1 MGMINRDSQF
11 SRRKAVAATS
21 SLAGMLLTSRAGS
34 AVAAVTKPIRLVT
47 PYPPGGATDI
57 LARIVQA
64 RLSEALEQPIFI
76 EARAGAGGLLGTE
89 IVSKSYPDGNT
100 LLMGASGPLSIN
112 VSLYG
117 AKLPYQPLRD
127 LTPLSLVA
135 AVPLVLVAA
144 PAEGLRSA
152 NDLIEQLRLKP
163 SRFVYASA
171 GNGTPQH
178 LAAEMF
184 KQATKTF
191 MVHIPYRGSGPAV
204 ADVIAGHANLAFE
217 NLGVVLPH
225 IRSGR
230 LMALGVTSKERHASL
245 PNVPT
250 LQEAGGA
257 LSRFEALAWYGL
269 LAPGNLPPDV
279 GMRLHSAV
287 QYAMQQ
293 PDVRQKL
300 GQFGSPPVANSQQQ
314 FSAFIQSEIEK
325 WGKAVKASGA
335 TID

>member
-1 MGMINRDSQF
+1 MLMNHRESPC
-11 SRRKAVAATS
+11 SRRKALAATAS
-21 SLAGMLLTSRAGS
+21 VLLSGYANNAS
-34 AVAAVTKPIRLVT
+34 AMAAKPVRLVT

-57 LARIVQA
+57 LARIVQT
-64 RLSEALEQPIFI
+64 RLSESLEQPVFI

-117 AKLPYQPLRD
+117 AKLPYQPLKD

-144 PAEGLRSA
+144 PMEGLS
-152 NDLIEQLRLKP
+152 NVTELIEQLRAKP
-163 SRFVYASA
+163 GRFVYASA

-184 KQATKTF
+184 KQASKVS

-204 ADVIAGHANLAFE
+204 ADVMAGHANLAFE

-230 LMALGVTSKERHASL
+230 LIALAVTSKDRHASL

-250 LQEAGGA
+250 LQESGSG
-257 LSRFEALAWYGL
+257 LSKFEALAWYGL
-269 LAPGNLPPDV
+269 LAPGNLPPEV
-279 GMRLHSAV
+279 GIRLQSAV
-287 QYAMQQ
+287 HYAMQQ
-293 PDVRQKL
+293 TDVRQKL
-300 GQFGSPPVANSQQQ
+300 GQFGSPPVANSQSQ

-325 WGKAVKASGA
+325 WGRAVKASGA
-335 TID
+335 TVD

>member
-1 MGMINRDSQF
+1 MNDQDSQY
-11 SRRKAVAATS
+11 SRRKALALAAS
-21 SLAGMLLTSRAGS
+21 MAFSGYAKD
-34 AVAAVTKPIRLVT
+34 AAAMAAKPVRLVT

-57 LARIVQA
+57 LARIVQT
-64 RLSEALEQPIFI
+64 RLSESLDQPVFI

-144 PAEGLRSA
+144 PAEGLR
-152 NDLIEQLRLKP
+152 NVTELIEQLRAKP
-163 SRFVYASA
+163 GRFVYASA

-184 KQATKTF
+184 KQASKTS
-191 MVHIPYRGSGPAV
+191 MVHIPYRGSAPAV
-204 ADVIAGHANLAFE
+204 ADVMAGHANLAFE

-230 LMALGVTSKERHASL
+230 LIALAVTSKDRHVSL
-245 PNVPT
+245 PHVPT
-250 LQEAGGA
+250 LQEAGSG

-269 LAPGNLPPDV
+269 LAPGNLPPEV
-279 GMRLHSAV
+279 GVRLQSAV
-287 QYAMQQ
+287 HYAMQQ
-293 PDVRQKL
+293 TDVRQKL
-300 GQFGSPPVANSQQQ
+300 VQFGSPPVGNSQPQ
-314 FSAFIQSEIEK
+314 FSTFIQSEIEK

-335 TID
+335 TVD